1 MNSGK
6 AIQSAD
12 GGSDFSGSDNSFEPE
27 QYELREA
34 LPYRFDLDRRHFFK
48 ILGCGVV
55 TLFLADEIFGQESG
69 SRSRGRN
76 SQRPQDISAWLHIG
90 EDGIVSV
97 FTGKVEVGQ
106 NVRTSLTQAVA
117 EELHVSVD
125 SIRLTM
131 ADTALTPYDAGTF
144 GSRST
149 PDMGLQ
155 LRMISAL
162 AREALIDL
170 AVDHFKT
177 HRGDL
182 SAADGKI
189 VRKNSTDSVS
199 YANLARGRQL
209 VRSATA
215 ADPVPASQWKVAGT
229 SVRKV
234 NGRAYV
240 TGGHKYTSD
249 LKLPG
254 VVYGKVLRPPTFGA
268 SVTSVDTAA
277 ASAIQGVTVVQ
288 DGTFVGV
295 TAPNS
300 HTATRAIEAIRAE
313 WTSQPQISSAE
324 LFEHLKKTARQ
335 GGGGFN
341 LGSIETGLAEAEQ
354 KLEQTYT
361 IAYIAH
367 APLEPRAAVADWEN
381 GKLKIWTGTQRPF
394 GVRSDLAKAFGIPE
408 ENVRVI
414 APDTG
419 SAYGGKHT
427 GEAAIEAARLAKAA
441 SKPVKLVWTR
451 EEEFT
456 WAYFRPAGVIEIRS
470 GVRKDGVITAWEFRN
485 YNSGGSGIRTPY
497 DIAHQKIESHSADSP
512 LRQGS
517 YRGLAATAN
526 HFARETHMDEL
537 AAALKMD
544 PFDFR
549 MKNLRE
555 PRLRAVLEAAAK
567 AFAWGKS
574 TPAKDHGFGISLGTE
589 KGSYLATCAEVFL
602 DRDREAVKVI
612 RAVVAFECG
621 AVVNPDQLK
630 NQIEGALMMGIGGAL
645 FEAMQ
650 FEKGKIK
657 NPHFAKYRVPR
668 FSDSPQIEVVLVNR
682 TDLPSAG
689 AGETPIVGIAPA
701 ISNAIFAASGVRLRS
716 MPMAPQGLKV

>member
-1 MNSGK
+1 MNLAK
-6 AIQSAD
+6 PFQSID
-12 GGSDFSGSDNSFEPE
+12 RGTDFRELENSFQPE
-27 QYELREA
+27 QYELHA
-34 LPYRFDLDRRHFFK
+34 PLPYKFEVDRRHFFK
-48 ILGCGVV
+48 LLGCGVV
-55 TLFLADEIFGQESG
+55 TVFLADEIFAQESG

-76 SQRPQDISAWLHIG
+76 NQRPQEISAWLHIG

-125 SIRLTM
+125 SIHMTM

-155 LRMISAL
+155 LRKIAAL
-162 AREALIDL
+162 AREALIEL
-170 AVDHFKT
+170 ALEHFKAD
-177 HRGDL
+177 RNGL
-182 SAADGKI
+182 AASDGKI
-189 VRKNSTDSVS
+189 VRNDGQGSVS
-199 YANLARGRQL
+199 YADLAKGRQL

-240 TGGHKYTSD
+240 TGSHKYTSD

-254 VVYGKVLRPPTFGA
+254 MLYGKILRPASYGA
-268 SVTSVDTAA
+268 TPVTVNTADA
-277 ASAIQGVTVVQ
+277 EKIPGVTVVH
-288 DGTFVGV
+288 DGSFIGV

-300 HTATRAIEAIRAE
+300 QIAARAIEAIRAD
-313 WTSQPQISSAE
+313 WISQPQISSAE
-324 LFEHLKKTARQ
+324 LFDHLKKTARQ
-335 GGGGFN
+335 GGGGFTV
-341 LGSIETGLAEAEQ
+341 GSIEMGLAAAEQ
-354 KLEQTYT
+354 KLDQTYT

-367 APLEPRAAVADWEN
+367 APLEPRAAVAEWEN
-381 GKLKIWTGTQRPF
+381 GKLKVWTGTQRPF
-394 GVRSDLAKAFGIPE
+394 GVRGDLAKAFGIPE
-408 ENVRVI
+408 QDVRVI

-441 SKPVKLVWTR
+441 GKPVKLVWTR

-456 WAYFRPAGVIEIRS
+456 WAYFRPAGVIEIKS
-470 GVRKDGVITAWEFRN
+470 GVRKDGTITAWEFHN

-497 DIAHQKIESHSADSP
+497 DIAHQKIESHSSDSP

-544 PFDFR
+544 SFEFR

-567 AFAWGKS
+567 SFGWGKS
-574 TPAKDHGFGISLGTE
+574 TPARDHGFGISLGTE
-589 KGSYLATCAEVFL
+589 KGSFLATCAEVFL
-602 DRDREAVKVI
+602 DRDREAVKVT
-612 RAVVAFECG
+612 RATVAFECG
-621 AVVNPDQLK
+621 AIVNPDQLK

-645 FEAMQ
+645 FEAIQ

-657 NPHFAKYRVPR
+657 NPHFAKYRLPR
-668 FSDSPQIEVVLVNR
+668 FNDTPRIEVVLVNR

-716 MPMAPQGLKV
+716 MPMAPQGLKI